1 MTLVRAAALL
11 LAVAAGVVG
20 IWRGTWAVGGSDSSC
35 YGLMAQAFARG
46 RLQPTAH
53 LALEAP
59 WPMASATFAPGGFI
73 PSTRRADA
81 SAPVCAPGFSLLLAP
96 LYALAGPDA
105 IFLLTP
111 LAGSMLVYLTF
122 LFGTRLM
129 DDVAAFAGSVLVAV
143 SPVFVFQVVQPMN
156 DVVVAALWVAIV
168 VLCAQDRDRPAWVG
182 VVTGVVLLIRPNLA
196 PAAVVVGIWFLRQ
209 GTDRFVKFVAASAPA
224 LLCLVALNTW
234 LYGHPFG
241 SGYGA
246 PTDLFAWSHLPANL
260 ENYGRSL
267 LLTQLGFP
275 LVGLG
280 AIAVAGGSQ
289 RPIVGLSTA
298 MALAIIGVY
307 LLYRPL
313 PEWWYLRFFLPALPV
328 LTVLAMFVLTSLM
341 AKSVVRQRA
350 IAAIVAAVVGAYG
363 ASSFAMREAMDL
375 HRLEQRFRLA
385 GTVARDQLPAHSI
398 YLTVWESGSV
408 RFHAD
413 REAVVW
419 DSLDP
424 SSLETA
430 LQWLTARGREP
441 YIMIEDWEE
450 PVFRER
456 FSASSPIGQLDWPP
470 RYAIDRRVRIYRP
483 ADRALYWGG
492 GSVPTEFIN
501 SDRR

>member
-1 MTLVRAAALL
+1 VTLVRAAALV
-11 LAVAAGVVG
+11 LAVVAGVVG
-20 IWRGTWAVGGSDSSC
+20 ICRGTWAVGGSDSSC

-46 RLQPTAH
+46 SLQPTAD

-59 WPMASATFAPGGFI
+59 WPMAPATFAPGGFI
-73 PSTRRADA
+73 PSPRRAAA
-81 SAPVCAPGFSLLLAP
+81 SSPVCAPGFSLLLAP
-96 LYALAGPDA
+96 FYALAGPDA

-111 LAGSMLVYLTF
+111 FAGSLLVYLTF
-122 LFGTRLM
+122 LLGTRLM
-129 DDVAAFAGSVLVAV
+129 DEVAAFAASVLVAA

-168 VLCAQDRDRPAWVG
+168 VLCAQDRDRPTWVG
-182 VVTGVVLLIRPNLA
+182 VLTGAALLVRPNLA
-196 PAAVVVGIWFLRQ
+196 PAAVVVGVWFLRN
-209 GTDRFVKFVAASAPA
+209 GTDRLAKFVAASAPA
-224 LLCLVALNTW
+224 LLLLVALNTW
-234 LYGHPFG
+234 LYGHPLG
-241 SGYGA
+241 SGYGSPA
-246 PTDLFAWSHLPANL
+246 DLFAWSHLPVNL

-267 LLTQLGFP
+267 VLTQLGFP
-275 LVGLG
+275 LIGLA
-280 AIAVAGGSQ
+280 AIIVARGSQ
-289 RPIVGLSTA
+289 RSIVGLSSA

-328 LTVLAMFVLTSLM
+328 LTVLAIYVLTSLM
-341 AKSVVRQRA
+341 AMSVARQRT
-350 IAAIVAAVVGAYG
+350 IAAIVTAVIGAYG
-363 ASSFAMREAMDL
+363 ASSFAMREALDL

-385 GTVARDQLPAHSI
+385 GTVARDRLPAHSV

-413 REAVVW
+413 REVVVW

-424 SSLETA
+424 SSLETG

-456 FSASSPIGQLDWPP
+456 FSTYSPIGQLDWPP

-483 ADRALYWGG
+483 ADRALYWEGG
-492 GSVPTEFIN
+492 AVPTTFVN